1 MHTVSATTMSM
12 LIRTRRSGSPTWA
25 RQPSGK
31 RRDDCGQRND
41 STSDSSM
48 GNATS
53 AFVAVAA
60 TDLGDVLVG
69 ADRLTHYGFTEDSDG
84 VPTCAG
90 ACADAWPPLT

>member
-1 MHTVSATTMSM
+1 
-12 LIRTRRSGSPTWA
+12 
-25 RQPSGK
+25 
-31 RRDDCGQRND
+31 
-41 STSDSSM
+41 M

-69 ADRLTHYGFTEDSDG
+69 ADRLAHYGFAEDCDG